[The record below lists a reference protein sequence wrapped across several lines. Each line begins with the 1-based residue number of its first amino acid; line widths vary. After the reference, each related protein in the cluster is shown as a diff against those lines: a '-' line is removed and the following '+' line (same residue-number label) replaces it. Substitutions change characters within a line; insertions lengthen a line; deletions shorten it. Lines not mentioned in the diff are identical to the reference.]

1 MVIKLKKA
9 NFLAVFLFA
18 FLFCFL
24 TDGTVKAANITSSP
38 LTTIPNSNTEISAKY
53 DFVPTF
59 NEDTTISSIGGNGLW
74 KTRRWNA
81 SDNSKWLSINVH
93 NKEHLK
99 GEIGVRYRNVGNYD
113 GNVIDLVITVNDW
126 KDYRHTTGNISF
138 GKEEIAVSTQGY
150 DYTDMTWEFVKS
162 GTNTPVKVSGYMTIG
177 DLDLWQGIKFS
188 KTTSNAIDKI
198 MIANRNNKISY
209 RNDNGELWFYDATGI
224 DSPDNLKSDLYRF
237 TFFYKNQSQLRFKWT
252 KDHASQGSSKGYV
265 SNPNNAGGEYFFYEL
280 DKPARTKISSPIK
293 RIDQGSKEVTSNTI
307 SNINST
313 LKYKVQHTVPQED
326 PKYYF
331 NNYKVTDTINSALD
345 ITKVE
350 VLNQVGENVSNK
362 FTTSIKGNTVTVTAK
377 SSTLRNPE
385 FYGETYEFIYHTKP
399 NKGKLNSIFNGST
412 MIKNQATLRING
424 RSYSTNEVQSK
435 IYQRVLTINHIDKD
449 TGKLIQT
456 ETEKVYDGEKYNVSP
471 RTDLKRGS
479 YSYKPASTNTQNGTI
494 NGKNVT
500 IDFYYTVPKMTV
512 GIDKVQIYTDNVT
525 PDPSDGLPTNIYLE
539 KDLKKDSKL
548 EDFDGGK
555 VTVEILDK
563 NSSKQVYSKIFDIE
577 KLNDKHQLKLPTNY
591 LSEGEKI
598 QYTINLT
605 IADNGTKNYE
615 LVSETPKIQTH
626 GYTSSEKVLSSDDLV
641 NGTIDYTGV
650 IMTEKEIDKNVVEHK
665 EKLSLD
671 IPNIP
676 KQKTGYGFETKISAT
691 YSNDLGDLAEIKTDF
706 FIDNDLID
714 SYISYP
720 SQNGMAK
727 ISMDK
732 TKQVPSSNGKTI
744 SLQFELPHVN
754 VERYTGNVFTDKQ
767 VSNND
772 SRIKHEILDGGRK
785 IYIPIWA
792 DLGDYDYIFQSKD
805 HIGVNEV
812 TFDIEGNINVYAHMY
827 GHIDSETIEED
838 EILITP
844 VDPQDP
850 FPNGKPKDW
859 TDEDIEWLQE

>member
-1 MVIKLKKA
+1 MLKKI
-9 NFLAVFLFA
+9 NYLAVFLFV

-24 TDGTVKAANITSSP
+24 TGGKAEAASITTSP
-38 LTTIPNSNTEISAKY
+38 LTTIPNSNTEISPDY
-53 DFVPTF
+53 NFVPTF
-59 NEDTTISSIGGNGLW
+59 NENTTVSTIGGSGLW
-74 KTRRWNA
+74 RTLNWNA
-81 SDNSKWLSINVH
+81 KDHGKWLSINV
-93 NKEHLK
+93 NNRANLK
-99 GEIGVRYRNVGNYD
+99 GKIGVRYKNVGNYD

-150 DYTDMTWEFVKS
+150 DYTDMTWKFVKS

-188 KTTSNAIDKI
+188 KSTSNAIDQI
-198 MIANRNNKISY
+198 MIADKNNKISY
-209 RNDNGELWFYDATGI
+209 RNDNGEFWFYDKTGI
-224 DSPDNLKSDLYRF
+224 DTPDNQRSKLYRF
-237 TFFYKNQSQLRFKWT
+237 TFLYSNQSQLRFKWT
-252 KDHASQGSSKGYV
+252 KDHASQGSSKHFV
-265 SNPNNAGGEYFFYEL
+265 SNPNYAGGEYFFYEL
-280 DKPARTKISSPIK
+280 DKPARTKIANPIK
-293 RIDQGSKEVTSNTI
+293 RINQGSKKVTSNII
-307 SNINST
+307 SNINNT
-313 LKYKVQHTVPQED
+313 LKYMVSHTVPQED

-331 NNYKVTDTINSALD
+331 TNYKVVDSINPSLD

-350 VLNQVGENVSNK
+350 ILNQVGENVSNK
-362 FTTSIKGNTVTVTAK
+362 FITSTNGNTVTITAK
-377 SSTLRNPE
+377 SSTLRSPE
-385 FYGETYEFIYHTKP
+385 FYGETYEFVYHTKI
-399 NKGKLNSIFNGST
+399 NKTKLNNIVSNKI
-412 MIKNQATLRING
+412 ATIRNKAILIING
-424 RSYSTNEVQSK
+424 RTYSTNEVVSK
-435 IYQRVLTINHIDKD
+435 VYQRVLTVNHIDQD
-449 TGKLIQT
+449 TGKLIKQ
-456 ETEKVYDGEKYNVSP
+456 ETKKVYDAESYNISP
-471 RTDLKRGS
+471 RKDLKRGS
-479 YSYKPASTNTQNGTI
+479 YSYKPVNTNPKKGTI
-494 NGKNVT
+494 NGKDVT
-500 IDFYYTVPKMTV
+500 LDFYYTVPKMTV
-512 GIDKVQIYTDNVT
+512 GINKIQIYTDKATLN
-525 PDPSDGLPTNIYLE
+525 PLDGLPTNIYLE
-539 KDLKKDSKL
+539 KDLVKDSKL
-548 EDFDGGK
+548 EDFNGGK
-555 VTVEILDK
+555 VKLELLDK
-563 NSSKQVYSKIFDIE
+563 NSNKRVYSKIFNIKELDD
-577 KLNDKHQLKLPTNY
+577 KLQLKLPTNY

-772 SRIKHEILDGGRK
+772 SKIKHEILDGGRK

-805 HIGVNEV
+805 PIGVNEV

-827 GHIDSETIEED
+827 GHINSETIEDD

-844 VDPQDP
+844 IDPQDP
-850 FPNGKPKDW
+850 FPEGKPKGW
-859 TDEDIEWLQE
+859 TDEDVKWLKK